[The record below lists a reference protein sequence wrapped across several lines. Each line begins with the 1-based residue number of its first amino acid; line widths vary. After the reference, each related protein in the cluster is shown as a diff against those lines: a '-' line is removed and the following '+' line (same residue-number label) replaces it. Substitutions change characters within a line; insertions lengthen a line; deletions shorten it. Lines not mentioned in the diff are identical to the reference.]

1 MRYSSVVYIL
11 RLESQKY
18 YVGTSSNLPRRLKDH
33 FSGRGSVWTKKYKPL
48 EVVGIIENRDI
59 FTEDNTT
66 KTLMFEHGIEE
77 VRGGTYCRVKL
88 SPCDVA
94 TIQKEYRG
102 VNNLCYICGGRHL
115 IYRCKEKQKIK

>member
-77 VRGGTYCRVKL
+77 VRGGL
-88 SPCDVA
+88 IVA
-94 TIQKEYRG
+94 
-102 VNNLCYICGGRHL
+102 
-115 IYRCKEKQKIK
+115 